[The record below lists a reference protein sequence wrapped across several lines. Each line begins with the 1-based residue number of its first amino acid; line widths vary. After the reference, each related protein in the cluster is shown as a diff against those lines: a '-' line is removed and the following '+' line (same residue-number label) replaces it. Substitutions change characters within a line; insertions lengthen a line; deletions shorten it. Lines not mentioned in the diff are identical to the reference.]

1 MKLLHIRCSPR
12 ARGAHSTRLAQAIV
26 ERLCALHPATQVQ
39 LRDLAAEPLPHVDED
54 YAELLAGKLTAGTT
68 GATDAPTGAQARSDA
83 LIAELAQADA
93 IVLGTPMHNFTVP
106 SVLKAWIDHVL
117 RIHRTFAPTPEGG
130 KRGLLRDRPVYIA
143 LASGG
148 LMLGERARQP
158 DFLTPYLRAVFQTM
172 GLHDLHFVVLQA
184 TVRGPDAVAA
194 AWDAALRE
202 VAQLQAVQA
211 LPALSTLQPAA
222 PQAAAL
228 APT

>member
-12 ARGAHSTRLAQAIV
+12 AQGGYSTRLAQAIV
-26 ERLCALHPATQVQ
+26 ERLCTLHPGTQVL

-54 YAELLAGKLTAGTT
+54 YAELLAGKAPAGTADT
-68 GATDAPTGAQARSDA
+68 MDAPTGAQARSDA
-83 LIAELAQADA
+83 LIAELMQADA

-148 LMLGERARQP
+148 PMLGERARQP

-172 GLHDLHFVVLQA
+172 GLHDVRFVVLQA

-202 VAQLQAVQA
+202 VAQLPA
-211 LPALSTLQPAA
+211 LPALSRTA
-222 PQAAAL
+222 QAAAL

>member
-26 ERLCALHPATQVQ
+26 AQLCTLHPTAQVV

-54 YAELLAGKLTAGTT
+54 YADLLAGKAPT
-68 GATDAPTGAQARSDA
+68 GVTGHANAATGAQARSDA
-83 LIAELAQADA
+83 LIAELMQADA

-117 RIHRTFAPTPEGG
+117 RIHSTFAPTPEGG

-158 DFLTPYLRAVFQTM
+158 DFLTPYLRAVFHTM
-172 GLHDLHFVVLQA
+172 GLHDLHFFVLQA

-194 AWDAALRE
+194 AWDAVLRE
-202 VAQLQAVQA
+202 VAQLRPV
-211 LPALSTLQPAA
+211 PAPPALQPAA
-222 PQAAAL
+222 PQDATL
-228 APT
+228 AHQN